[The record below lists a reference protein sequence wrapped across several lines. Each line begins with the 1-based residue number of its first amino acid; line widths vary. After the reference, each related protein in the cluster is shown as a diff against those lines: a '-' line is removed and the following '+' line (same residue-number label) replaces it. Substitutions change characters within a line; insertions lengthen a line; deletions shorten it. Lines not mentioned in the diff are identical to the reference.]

1 MPTKLTLPWQHL
13 EAVYEAGIGD
23 RAQRPASAHEEQD
36 LKFTIGRLAE
46 GREIGEFLAA
56 RFSGPLR
63 ILDLGSGSGGVAS
76 GVANFAG
83 TTVVALDH
91 QPHPILQRLCS
102 ETGLRILQVIASGEA
117 LPFRDDVFTSVL
129 CLETIEHVS
138 RPALLGGEIIRVLRI
153 GGLCMVTTPP
163 RLKYLFRRDPHFGI
177 PGLLALPDR
186 LQKLVVTR
194 LLRRTSGREYD
205 VQHIYCYA
213 GSIARL
219 FPGRK
224 IFQGVGQP
232 PPSKA
237 SRLLWQIRQRFSW
250 ERLLIWKAGPPPA
263 SPVRSPHNPAS

>member
-1 MPTKLTLPWQHL
+1 MKTSAPWQRL
-13 EAVYEAGIGD
+13 EAAYEAQIAD
-23 RAQRPASAHEEQD
+23 RARRTASAHELQD
-36 LKFTIGRLAE
+36 LKFAAGRLAE
-46 GREIGEFLAA
+46 GRAIGELLAA
-56 RFSGPLR
+56 RFSGPVR
-63 ILDLGSGSGGVAS
+63 VLDLGSGNGGVAS

-91 QPHPILQRLCS
+91 QLNLGLQRMCS
-102 ETGLRILQVIASGEA
+102 ETGLRVLPVLASGEA
-117 LPFRDDVFTSVL
+117 LPFRGDVFTAVL

-138 RPALLGGEIIRVLRI
+138 HPALLGGEIIRVLRA
-153 GGLCMVTTPP
+153 GGLCMLTTPP

-194 LLRRTSGREYD
+194 VFRRTSSPEYD

-232 PPSKA
+232 PASKA
-237 SRLLWQIRQRFSW
+237 ARILWQLRQRFSW
-250 ERLLIWKAGPPPA
+250 ERLLIWKIDA
-263 SPVRSPHNPAS
+263 

>member
-1 MPTKLTLPWQHL
+1 MAMKTTVPWQHL
-13 EAVYEAGIGD
+13 EAIYEAGIGD
-23 RAQRPASAHEEQD
+23 RSQRPAWAHEEQD
-36 LKFTIGRLAE
+36 LKFTAGRLTE
-46 GREIGEFLAA
+46 GRAIGEFLAA
-56 RFSGPLR
+56 RFNGPLR

-91 QPHPILQRLCS
+91 QPHLILQRLCS
-102 ETGLRILQVIASGEA
+102 ETGLRILQVLASGEA
-117 LPFRDDVFTSVL
+117 LPFRGDVFTSVL

-138 RPALLGGEIIRVLRI
+138 RPALLGGEIIRVLRA

-194 LLRRTSGREYD
+194 ILRRTSGREYD

-224 IFQGVGQP
+224 IFQGMGQP
-232 PPSKA
+232 PSSKA
-237 SRLLWQIRQRFSW
+237 LRMLWQIRQRFSW
-250 ERLLIWKAGPPPA
+250 ERLLIWKIGPHQAAPKGAP
-263 SPVRSPHNPAS
+263 

>member
-1 MPTKLTLPWQHL
+1 MHFPGNISKPFTKLGS
-13 EAVYEAGIGD
+13 GIA
-23 RAQRPASAHEEQD
+23 RNTQASAHEEQD

-186 LQKLVVTR
+186 LQKLVV
-194 LLRRTSGREYD
+194 LDDRRTSGREYD

-224 IFQGVGQP
+224 SLPGRR
-232 PPSKA
+232 A
-237 SRLLWQIRQRFSW
+237 AAA
-250 ERLLIWKAGPPPA
+250 E
-263 SPVRSPHNPAS
+263 